1 MKKRILVTIGLAFLL
16 AGCTNV
22 NESKKESTKET
33 AKATVATTTT
43 TSTESKS
50 TAASTETADTS
61 TSSESSKTTETTQ
74 TSTSSSSVEASS
86 SSSESSEQ
94 VEQTLWNADKSAQLE
109 AFMTKWGQTMGQQ
122 YKSYTN
128 QMSVDL
134 YGLKVPQAILNGEW
148 KMAIGGVP
156 VSAEWSESGTGQ
168 ADYQITAVYSDA
180 ETEPYLKKHVYLF
193 GFQQNQPKVLVTQ
206 QNQGNPDNYLYFN
219 ETANNELKNGFN
231 QIVYG
236 QAN

>member
-1 MKKRILVTIGLAFLL
+1 MKKRILLIMGLAFLL
-16 AGCTNV
+16 AGCTNG
-22 NESKKESTKET
+22 NEPRKESTKET
-33 AKATVATTTT
+33 AKTTIATTTT

-50 TAASTETADTS
+50 TATSTETADTS
-61 TSSESSKTTETTQ
+61 TSSESSKTIETTQ

-94 VEQTLWNADKSAQLE
+94 VEQTLWNADKSAHLE
-109 AFMTKWGQTMGQQ
+109 AFMTTWGQTMGQQ

-168 ADYQITAVYSDA
+168 A
-180 ETEPYLKKHVYLF
+180 
-193 GFQQNQPKVLVTQ
+193 
-206 QNQGNPDNYLYFN
+206 
-219 ETANNELKNGFN
+219 
-231 QIVYG
+231 
-236 QAN
+236 

>member
-16 AGCTNV
+16 AGCTNG

-86 SSSESSEQ
+86 SSSESSE
-94 VEQTLWNADKSAQLE
+94 TLWNADKSAQLE

-134 YGLKVPQAILNGEW
+134 YDLKVPQAILNGEW

>member
-1 MKKRILVTIGLAFLL
+1 MGLAFLL
-16 AGCTNV
+16 AGCTNG
-22 NESKKESTKET
+22 NEPRKELTKET
-33 AKATVATTTT
+33 AKTTIATTTT

-50 TAASTETADTS
+50 TATSTETADTS
-61 TSSESSKTTETTQ
+61 TSSESSKTTQ

-94 VEQTLWNADKSAQLE
+94 VEQTLWNADKAAQLE
-109 AFMTKWGQTMGQQ
+109 AFMTTWGQTMGQQ

-148 KMAIGGVP
+148 KMAFGGVP

-219 ETANNELKNGFN
+219 ETANNELKNGFD

-236 QAN
+236 